1 MGIHEDVEKVQ
12 KKIEETSLSME
23 LLTTQNELNAKKD
36 KRNFIIIMT
45 LIILLSVETIF
56 MFYTLNDIGTYEET
70 TQEVS
75 QENDN
80 GNNNF
85 IGNDGVINNGKAND

>member
-1 MGIHEDVEKVQ
+1 MGIREDVEKVE
-12 KKIEETSLSME
+12 KKIEQTSFSME
-23 LLTTQNELNAKKD
+23 LLKTQNQLNAKKD

-45 LIILLSVETIF
+45 LIILLFAETIF

-70 TQEVS
+70 AQEVS